1 MAIVSKS
8 AVATV
13 LVVFLVVGGGYYVYE
28 QTRHDKAQAT
38 TANLAVPVT
47 VAIAEARDIPV
58 FVRGLG
64 NVQAFK
70 TVAVK
75 TRVDGQIVKID
86 FQEGQEVKQGDPL
99 FQIDPR
105 PFQAMLDQAQANK
118 TKDEAQLEGAR
129 LDLERYGKLI
139 GSGFQSRQ
147 SYDQQKATVDSLK
160 GAIAADQAAIDT
172 AKLNLA
178 YALIRAPI
186 DGRTG
191 QRLID
196 LGNLVQAS
204 QSTTLVTITQVK
216 PIFVNFTI
224 PQFANHN
231 LRKNQAKEPLTV
243 YAYSADDSYKLAEGK
258 ITLVDN
264 QIDTATG
271 TLRLKGEFANADETL
286 WPGEFV
292 AVRLQI
298 AMRKGAITVPE
309 RAVMQGAEG
318 PYAYVIKADNTAE
331 RRPLEIEATE
341 DGNAIVGKGIALG
354 ETVVV
359 DGQYRL
365 TAGSNV
371 RIDQPAAGT
380 PAPAKSAAPNKSG

>member
-1 MAIVSKS
+1 MAIDARSS
-8 AVATV
+8 VAIV
-13 LVVFLVVGGGYYVYE
+13 LVVLLVVCGGYYVYE
-28 QTRHDKAQAT
+28 QTGHDKAQVAAT
-38 TANLAVPVT
+38 TARPAVPVT
-47 VAIAEARDIPV
+47 VAISEARDVPV

-86 FQEGQEVKQGDPL
+86 FQEGQEVKEGDPL

-118 TKDEAQLEGAR
+118 TKDEAQLEGAQ

-147 SYDQQKATVDSLK
+147 SYDQQKATVNSLK
-160 GAIAADQAAIDT
+160 GAIAADQAAVDAT
-172 AKLNLA
+172 KLNLA
-178 YALIRAPI
+178 YSSIRAPI

-196 LGNLVQAS
+196 LGNLVQTS
-204 QSTTLVTITQVK
+204 QGTTLVTITQVK
-216 PIFVNFTI
+216 PIFVNFAI

-258 ITLVDN
+258 ITLVA
-264 QIDTATG
+264 ATG
-271 TLRLKGEFANADETL
+271 TLRLKGEFANADEIL

-341 DGNAIVGKGIALG
+341 DGIAIVGKGIALG

-371 RIDQPAAGT
+371 RIDQPAPGT